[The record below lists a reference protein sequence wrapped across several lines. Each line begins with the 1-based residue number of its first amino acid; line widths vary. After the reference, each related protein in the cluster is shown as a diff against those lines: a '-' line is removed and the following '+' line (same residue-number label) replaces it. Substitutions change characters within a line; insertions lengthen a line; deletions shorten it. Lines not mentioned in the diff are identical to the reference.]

1 MPISAVPSEEARL
14 LRDEEHGEYGASD
27 VVINKSQSS
36 AQTTQPAT
44 RTSSVFMLSS
54 SILARLVWLSM
65 IFFSAYIFMMYLL
78 TAVKSGVKAWGPHF
92 YSPNSPMSTAGIGI
106 HFLGGFVLLVLGN
119 VQLLP
124 KVRRR
129 YPGVHRWLGRV
140 YAGTAA
146 ITAVGALSY
155 IVLHG
160 CTGGITMDIGF
171 GMYGIA
177 MLVAA
182 FQTVRH
188 ARARRF
194 DEHRAWALRF
204 FSLGIASWS
213 YRIDYSAWNLTTG
226 GIGHLNS
233 FKGVFDKLMD
243 FSFFVPN
250 LLVVELI
257 LRLEKRKR
265 SEMFEG
271 GSAVLF
277 GVLCFFV
284 MYATYRNWV
293 LPFLSHNLGGP
304 VF

>member
-1 MPISAVPSEEARL
+1 MPFATGPSEEARL
-14 LRDEEHGEYGASD
+14 LHDEEHGEYGASD
-27 VVINKSQSS
+27 VVTNKNQSS
-36 AQTTQPAT
+36 AQSTQTET
-44 RTSSVFMLSS
+44 RTSFVFRLSGSILSS
-54 SILARLVWLSM
+54 LVWLSM
-65 IFFSAYIFMMYLL
+65 ISFSVYIFMVYLL
-78 TAVKSGVKAWGPHF
+78 TAFKSGVKAWGPHF
-92 YSPNSPMSTAGIGI
+92 ASPNSPVSTAGIGI

-146 ITAVGALSY
+146 ITSLGALSY

-160 CTGGITMDIGF
+160 CIGGITMDIGF
-171 GMYGIA
+171 GMYGVA
-177 MLVAA
+177 MLVTA

-188 ARARRF
+188 ARARHF
-194 DEHRAWALRF
+194 DEHRAWALRL
-204 FSLGIASWS
+204 FSLGVASWL
-213 YRIDYSAWNLTTG
+213 YRLDYSGWTLTTG
-226 GIGHLNS
+226 GIGHLDS
-233 FKGVFDKLMD
+233 FRGVFDKLMD

-250 LLVVELI
+250 LLFVELI
-257 LRLEKRKR
+257 LRMEKRKR

-277 GVLCFFV
+277 AGLCFFV
-284 MYATYRNWV
+284 VYATYRNWV
-293 LPFLSHNLGGP
+293 LPFLSPNLGGP